1 VRIRKAGIAFVVA
14 AGSLLLAFVA
24 SAQLA
29 ELKNTTPEQRAKALT
44 EMMKTKLALTPEQ
57 TDKVANLNLAYA
69 KKMEPLIKGSEGP
82 FVRMREMRQLNQ
94 AKEAELK
101 QVLSPQQFENYLASK
116 EEMREKIVD
125 KIEEKSQGGAP

>member
-14 AGSLLLAFVA
+14 AGSLLLALVA

-94 AKEAELK
+94 AKEADLK

>member
-94 AKEAELK
+94 AKEADLK